1 MRFLRAVVVVALTAS
16 LGTENSVVFAKR
28 QPGRPSSSGG
38 KPVVSRSSSAS
49 SSRVP
54 TPRSVAS
61 SRGNP
66 STSRNS
72 RRPALDEEEMEED
85 VDDNDADEYENDDE
99 SPEPVEED
107 IELVDDDDYEEIIP
121 RSKSRADTAGR
132 VPPRKAQP
140 LPSKQR
146 ADSISS
152 SRRKRPPPQS
162 RFEEDEDYVDY
173 RREPPRRGPPR
184 RPGTGGGRVVPY
196 AKPSATAT
204 FTKGWATFRSYM
216 PDPAVVK
223 EAALSSISA
232 ARETTSNLG
241 SNLYREVKGL
251 TSSELEQ
258 VMLKATR
265 PDDTPVKGKHV
276 ERLVGVTYQ
285 INARYDIYDAV
296 LRKLWAKMAEKD
308 WRTTMKALYIL
319 HRFSADGAPDH
330 APALKARLRELRRT
344 RDPKRKDKY
353 FSSKLLLAGD
363 SKPETVPYR
372 AFMSRYAHYVL
383 LRAQCFSGM
392 FDEISQHPTQP
403 DKKKSPTSNKPIT
416 STSLR
421 QEHLNAAEMLLK
433 AGIVCQLKEGEECE
447 NTAIAAER
455 VASDMIGMTTAVAV
469 ALNRVLKDKN
479 SLKNADTA
487 LVKNWCKFYSED
499 LLPQTKSMIKKLSP
513 KLDAYGLFL
522 PSRMGASVSQDLLEL
537 GLNLEEDATTTSED
551 ESPRSNVKSTVV
563 TEEEDERS
571 PVKEGK
577 LNNVPENVVKE
588 SKVQSDVVNEDQIVE
603 AGVEFDEEYE
613 YEEDEYYDDEEE

>member
-1 MRFLRAVVVVALTAS
+1 
-16 LGTENSVVFAKR
+16 
-28 QPGRPSSSGG
+28 
-38 KPVVSRSSSAS
+38 
-49 SSRVP
+49 
-54 TPRSVAS
+54 
-61 SRGNP
+61 
-66 STSRNS
+66 
-72 RRPALDEEEMEED
+72 LDEEEMEED